1 MSKDCS
7 SNISH
12 HFQELLI
19 ADLFSFFS
27 FIVSKPLYFAY
38 LLFFL
43 PYIVQFISFLCPIL
57 LSSSLLF
64 LLSLLTISPHEK
76 LTRYGFLGN
85 ACRKVVNALETQP
98 DDNVE
103 FHFFDPLS
111 LIASELEACISLE
124 TVSYRGVGDDPVVE
138 DLVEDGQTPSYN
150 ARKELVGIPQ
160 ENDELGAPERLD
172 NLWGE
177 HEPGSVA
184 SRGLSNNFGENPI
197 KVPLENDELEA
208 SEQDQELKI
217 PSIGSL
223 GCNKRSMVAQG
234 LTCNVGETAN
244 EIPQLKDELGAYEH
258 QELKT
263 TQGVTF
269 KVAENHVQDIDTSGK
284 ENCNVMSLNP
294 VGFGSMR
301 KEKEW
306 KRTLACK
313 LYEERQSMESSEG
326 MDLLWEVYE
335 VDSGKAKEINKGK
348 KEKMLKK
355 KDYDMYEE
363 EEEEEEEM
371 NSQLCCLQALRFS
384 TGRMNVGLGKLNSM
398 RITKAF
404 KGMGIFVRREK
415 KKF

>member
-1 MSKDCS
+1 M
-7 SNISH
+7 
-12 HFQELLI
+12 
-19 ADLFSFFS
+19 
-27 FIVSKPLYFAY
+27 
-38 LLFFL
+38 
-43 PYIVQFISFLCPIL
+43 
-57 LSSSLLF
+57 
-64 LLSLLTISPHEK
+64 
-76 LTRYGFLGN
+76 
-85 ACRKVVNALETQP
+85 ETQP

-124 TVSYRGVGDDPVVE
+124 IVSYRGVEDDPVVE
-138 DLVEDGQTPSYN
+138 DLVKDSQTLTYN

-177 HEPGSVA
+177 HESGSVT
-184 SRGLSNNFGENPI
+184 SGGLTYNFGENPI
-197 KVPLENDELEA
+197 KVPQQNDELEA

-223 GCNKRSMVAQG
+223 GCKCNKSSMVAQG
-234 LTCNVGETAN
+234 LPSIVGKN
-244 EIPQLKDELGAYEH
+244 SYEIPQLKDELGVYEH

-263 TQGVTF
+263 TQGVTC
-269 KVAENHVQDIDTSGK
+269 KVGENYVQDIDTSGK
-284 ENCNVMSLNP
+284 ENCNVRSLNP

-306 KRTLACK
+306 RRTLACK

-348 KEKMLKK
+348 KEKMVKK
-355 KDYDMYEE
+355 KDVDMYEE
-363 EEEEEEEM
+363 EGEEEEEM

-404 KGMGIFVRREK
+404 KGMGIFARREK
-415 KKF
+415 KIF

>member
-1 MSKDCS
+1 
-7 SNISH
+7 
-12 HFQELLI
+12 
-19 ADLFSFFS
+19 
-27 FIVSKPLYFAY
+27 
-38 LLFFL
+38 
-43 PYIVQFISFLCPIL
+43 
-57 LSSSLLF
+57 
-64 LLSLLTISPHEK
+64 
-76 LTRYGFLGN
+76 
-85 ACRKVVNALETQP
+85 
-98 DDNVE
+98 
-103 FHFFDPLS
+103 
-111 LIASELEACISLE
+111 
-124 TVSYRGVGDDPVVE
+124 
-138 DLVEDGQTPSYN
+138 
-150 ARKELVGIPQ
+150 
-160 ENDELGAPERLD
+160 
-172 NLWGE
+172 
-177 HEPGSVA
+177 
-184 SRGLSNNFGENPI
+184 
-197 KVPLENDELEA
+197 
-208 SEQDQELKI
+208 
-217 PSIGSL
+217 
-223 GCNKRSMVAQG
+223 MVAQG
-234 LTCNVGETAN
+234 ITCNVGETAN

-269 KVAENHVQDIDTSGK
+269 KVGENYVQDIDTSVK

-355 KDYDMYEE
+355 KDYEEE